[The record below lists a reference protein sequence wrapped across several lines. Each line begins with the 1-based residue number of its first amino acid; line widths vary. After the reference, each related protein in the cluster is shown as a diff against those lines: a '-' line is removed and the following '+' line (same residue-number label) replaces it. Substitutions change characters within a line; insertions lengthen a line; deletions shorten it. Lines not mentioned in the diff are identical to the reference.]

1 MFFII
6 YLLKK
11 YENHVDIIRQIL
23 TAAVNC
29 LTINIHSFAQCERV
43 LLPTNITKYELPRY
57 GGGARMLPL
66 LVHGVPR
73 LRGARP
79 SGLPAKHGTSLT
91 IMSILI
97 MSMSKYRQHEHIIAL
112 PVSALTWGRLGSSW
126 RDGDPR
132 SDRIAHHISPGETLL
147 QHLAQ
152 SLLFDFPLFLSS
164 CFTHLPSCRTP
175 ESSVNL
181 EAPLWLASS
190 STTPTPE
197 TPALVFSSSLLWLEV
212 SYHIC
217 IFICFFLHV

>member
-79 SGLPAKHGTSLT
+79 SGLPAKHGINLT
-91 IMSILI
+91 IISILI
-97 MSMSKYRQHEHIIAL
+97 I
-112 PVSALTWGRLGSSW
+112 
-126 RDGDPR
+126 
-132 SDRIAHHISPGETLL
+132 
-147 QHLAQ
+147 
-152 SLLFDFPLFLSS
+152 
-164 CFTHLPSCRTP
+164 
-175 ESSVNL
+175 
-181 EAPLWLASS
+181 
-190 STTPTPE
+190 
-197 TPALVFSSSLLWLEV
+197 
-212 SYHIC
+212 
-217 IFICFFLHV
+217 

>member
-79 SGLPAKHGTSLT
+79 SGLPAKHGMNIT
-91 IMSILI
+91 IMSISI
-97 MSMSKYRQHEHIIAL
+97 MSLSKYRQHEHIIAL

-147 QHLAQ
+147 QHLAI
-152 SLLFDFPLFLSS
+152 SLSFDFPLITFYS
-164 CFTHLPSCRTP
+164 
-175 ESSVNL
+175 
-181 EAPLWLASS
+181 
-190 STTPTPE
+190 
-197 TPALVFSSSLLWLEV
+197 PALLQNAGVFRELGGASLAGKLVHHADTRDAGLGLLQQLV
-212 SYHIC
+212 VAGGILP
-217 IFICFFLHV
+217 FV